1 MGSDAGLATA
11 AREGDGAAFGA
22 LVERYSGTAR
32 RIARSIL
39 GNEFD
44 ADDATQEAFLS
55 AWKNLGRF
63 NTARPFRP
71 WLMRIVVNAATDVYR
86 HRKVRHGPM
95 LTDTV
100 ADSAPG
106 PDRET
111 DRSLLRSH
119 LAVALAGLPERQRIA
134 VTMFD
139 SEGYSHGEIADVL
152 AVPVGTVRSLVFH
165 GRRVLRKTLAPY
177 WEEKA

>member
-1 MGSDAGLATA
+1 
-11 AREGDGAAFGA
+11 
-22 LVERYSGTAR
+22 
-32 RIARSIL
+32 
-39 GNEFD
+39 
-44 ADDATQEAFLS
+44 
-55 AWKNLGRF
+55 
-63 NTARPFRP
+63 
-71 WLMRIVVNAATDVYR
+71 MRIVVNAATDVYR

-119 LAVALAGLPERQRIA
+119 LAVALAGLSERQRIA